1 MPRFCAAHARHH
13 SLKFSNVD
21 MQRHICTLV
30 GFAAKKAGKG
40 KNWQRTQ
47 TLWWNGEAIKRDS
60 QEYQDLLDRAY
71 VALFRNKKARAC
83 LLSTGDANLTYSI
96 GHTKANETVLTRNEY
111 CSRLMNIRSILRERE
126 FVE

>member
-1 MPRFCAAHARHH
+1 M
-13 SLKFSNVD
+13 KFKNIE
-21 MQRHICTLV
+21 MQRYICTLV

-47 TLWWNGEAIKRDS
+47 TLWWNGQPIKRDS

-83 LLSTGDANLTYSI
+83 LLSTGNANLTHSI
-96 GHTKANETVLTRNEY
+96 GRTKANETVLTRNEY
-111 CSRLMNIRSILRERE
+111 CSRLMNVRAILRERE
-126 FVE
+126 FIE